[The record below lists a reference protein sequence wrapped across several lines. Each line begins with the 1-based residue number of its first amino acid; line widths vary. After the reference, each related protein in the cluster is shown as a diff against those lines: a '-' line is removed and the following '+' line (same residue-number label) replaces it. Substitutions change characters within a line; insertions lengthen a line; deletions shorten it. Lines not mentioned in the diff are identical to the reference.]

1 MPHQLGD
8 SPNTFLDLKQSLSGL
23 YKRMS
28 QKKQQLTP
36 MMTQYT
42 EIKSHH
48 KDALLFYR
56 MGDFYEMFFDD
67 AIAASEALDIALTKR
82 GKTNN
87 MDIPM
92 CGVPVHA
99 ADHYLQLL
107 IRKGFR
113 VAVCEQI
120 ENPSEA
126 KKRGNRAIVKREVV
140 RVITPGTLTEDSL
153 LAADQ
158 NNYIASIQ
166 QIRNSVSL
174 AWADISSGNFSVTSF
189 PLVNLS
195 SQLSRITPKEIL
207 YPESSSAQILNIIKE
222 TIDANTPMADIH
234 FDCVD
239 AKRYLADLYEVVS
252 LDAFGQFNRT
262 ELACLGALITYL
274 EITQHGKIPKLQ
286 FPNKEKSEDT
296 LQIDAATRKNLEI
309 IRNLSG
315 GKDNTLLSVLDKTKT
330 ASGARLLERWLTNPS
345 TNLGLIAKRQNEVE
359 NFFSQPDFRRE
370 IRDKLKAVPDL
381 QRALSRLSLERGS
394 PRDLNA
400 IKIGIKQAF
409 FINQEVLAMERVS
422 KHLKTSF
429 EFLSKLENLTEE
441 LSKALVHDVP
451 VYAKDGDFI
460 AKNYNA
466 ELDATRK
473 LRDETRVVIADLEKK
488 YIQLTDIPKLKVR
501 FNKLLG
507 YYIETPSPSYTKMV
521 AKPLSDIFIHR
532 QSTSTACRFTSTELS
547 DLESRIINA
556 QQKAIE
562 IELGVFEYF
571 REKILAHANEI
582 FFIAQ
587 TLAEIDVITAL
598 AEIAHS
604 NNWCKPVL
612 DESCDLEII
621 AGRHPVVENSLRN
634 NNQTPFVTNDCNI
647 SEETRII
654 LLTGPNMAGKSTFL
668 RQNALLA
675 LLAQIGS
682 FVPAKKARI
691 GILSQLFSR
700 VGAADDLAKGRSTF
714 MVEMVETAAILNQ
727 ADYRTLVILD
737 EIGRGTAT
745 FDGLSI
751 AWATLEY
758 IHDKIKCRTL
768 FATHFHELTELSN
781 RLPNLCNLTIKVK
794 EWEGDVIFLHEVVE
808 GSADRSYGVQVA
820 KLAGLP
826 KIVVKRANSILKKL
840 EQPRGKSRE
849 KIFSV
854 YQDLPLFAASSL
866 VEEQSVITKPSLLE
880 KKIMDLNPDALT
892 PLEALSLL
900 YELKEIQTKID
911 EEL

>member
-1 MPHQLGD
+1 MNQ
-8 SPNTFLDLKQSLSGL
+8 N
-23 YKRMS
+23 
-28 QKKQQLTP
+28 KQQLTP
-36 MMTQYT
+36 MMAQYT

-99 ADHYLQLL
+99 ADHYLQML

-113 VAVCEQI
+113 VAVCEQT

-126 KKRGNRAIVKREVV
+126 KKRGNKAIVRREVV
-140 RVITPGTLTEDSL
+140 RVITPGTLTEDTL
-153 LAADQ
+153 LLADQ
-158 NNYIASIQ
+158 NNHIASIHL
-166 QIRNSVSL
+166 IRNYVSL
-174 AWADISSGNFSVTSF
+174 AWADISSGNLNVTSF
-189 PLVNLS
+189 PLINLS
-195 SQLSRITPKEIL
+195 SQLSRIAPKEIL
-207 YPESSSAQILNIIKE
+207 YPESFPAQLLNTIKE
-222 TIDANTPMADIH
+222 TTDSQTPLADIH
-234 FDCVD
+234 FESRA
-239 AKRYLADLYEVVS
+239 AKRHLADLYEVVS

-262 ELACLGALITYL
+262 ELACLGAIIAYL
-274 EITQHGKIPKLQ
+274 KITQHGKIPKLQ
-286 FPNKEKSEDT
+286 FPSKEKSEDT

-309 IRNLSG
+309 TRNLSG
-315 GKDNTLLSVLDKTKT
+315 GKDNTLLSVLDQTRA
-330 ASGARLLERWLTNPS
+330 ASGARMLERWLVNPS
-345 TNLGLIAKRQNEVE
+345 TNLGLIAQRQNEVG
-359 NFFSQPDFRRE
+359 NFYSQAETRRE
-370 IRDKLKAVPDL
+370 IRDKLKMVPDL
-381 QRALSRLSLERGS
+381 QRSLSRISLERGG

-409 FINQEVLAMERVS
+409 LINQEVMAMERVS
-422 KHLKTSF
+422 EQLKKSF
-429 EFLSKLENLTEE
+429 SFLSKLENLAEE
-441 LSKALVHDVP
+441 LSNALLPNVP
-451 VYAKDGDFI
+451 IATKDGEFI
-460 AKNYNA
+460 AKGYSA
-466 ELDATRK
+466 ELDETRK
-473 LRDETRVVIADLEKK
+473 LRDETRVVIAELEKK
-488 YIQLTDIPKLKVR
+488 YAQLADISKLKVR

-507 YYIETPSPSYTKMV
+507 YYVETPSSFYAKMIS
-521 AKPLSDIFIHR
+521 APLAEIFIHR
-532 QSTSTACRFTSTELS
+532 QSTSTTCRFTSTELS
-547 DLESRIINA
+547 DLESRIFNA

-562 IELGVFEYF
+562 IELALFEHF
-571 REKILAHANEI
+571 REEILTQANDI
-582 FFIAQ
+582 FLIAQ
-587 TLAEIDVITAL
+587 TLAEIDVISTL
-598 AEIAHS
+598 AEIAHT
-604 NNWCKPVL
+604 NNWCKPLL

-621 AGRHPVVENSLRN
+621 EGRHPVVEHSLRK

-647 SEETRII
+647 SDEARII

-700 VGAADDLAKGRSTF
+700 VGAADELAKGRSTF

-727 ADYRTLVILD
+727 ADHRTLVILD

-781 RLPNLCNLTIKVK
+781 RLPNLYNMTIKVK
-794 EWEGDVIFLHEVVE
+794 EWEGDVIFLHEVVA

-826 KIVVKRANSILKKL
+826 RAVVKRANSILKKL
-840 EQPRGKSRE
+840 EQPKGKKQE
-849 KIFSV
+849 KILST

-866 VEEQSVITKPSLLE
+866 VEEPPIEVKSSPVE
-880 KKIMDLNPDALT
+880 DKIKGLNPDLLT
-892 PLEALSLL
+892 PLEALSLI
-900 YELKEIQTKID
+900 YELKETQSNSD
-911 EEL
+911 GNY